1 MRISGPA
8 LLATALLLSSCGGG
22 STDTGSVRT
31 TGSADAQRVTLEMR
45 DDLKFHPTTI
55 QARVGTVTLHLDN
68 TGQIPHDF
76 AFQQRSLGKTGSID
90 GRTAQDLKVTFDKAG
105 SYAFVCTI
113 HPHMTGKVVVA

>member
-1 MRISGPA
+1 MSGPA
-8 LLATALLLSSCGGG
+8 LLATALLLSSCSGG
-22 STDTGSVRT
+22 STDTGSVRA
-31 TGSADAQRVTLEMR
+31 TGSADAQQVTLEMR

-55 QARVGTVTLHLDN
+55 EARAGTLTLHLDN

-90 GRTAQDLKVTFDKAG
+90 GKSSQDLSVTFDKAG

>member
-1 MRISGPA
+1 MSGPA
-8 LLATALLLSSCGGG
+8 LLATALLLSSCSGG
-22 STDTGSVRT
+22 STDTGSVRA
-31 TGSADAQRVTLEMR
+31 TGSADAQQVTLEMR

-55 QARVGTVTLHLDN
+55 QARVGTVTLRLDN

-90 GRTAQDLKVTFDKAG
+90 GKSSQDLSVTFDKAG

-113 HPHMTGKVVVA
+113 HPHMAGKVVVA